1 MGLYKMEVFKR
12 SAVVWM
18 VFQGILWVVFGIT
31 CLMNPDAWGN
41 APEPKGVVSNF
52 HNLFGTFLFIFGNN
66 LLLSLIIVLGNVFVR
81 FGAVTPG
88 LLILMVQGVMI
99 GSVAGANSFEIP
111 FRSIA
116 EANIQFL
123 KVGLWETTA
132 YALICGVTL
141 TKSLHIADT
150 FPAKQWS
157 EVRRFKEL
165 HFSTTEKVYLLV
177 SIFLLGLA
185 AYIEAI
191 YLTRM

>member
-1 MGLYKMEVFKR
+1 MEVFKR
-12 SAVVWM
+12 SVVVWI
-18 VFQGILWVVFGIT
+18 VFQGILWLVFGIT

-41 APEPKGVVSNF
+41 VPELEGVVSSF
-52 HNLFGTFLFIFGNN
+52 DNLFGTFLFILGNN
-66 LLLSLIIVLGNVFVR
+66 LLLSFIIVLGNMFVR
-81 FGAVTPG
+81 FGAITPG
-88 LLILMVQGVMI
+88 LLILIVQGVMI

-111 FRSIA
+111 FTSIT

-157 EVRRFKEL
+157 EVRRLKDL
-165 HFSTTEKVYLLV
+165 HFSTAEKVYLLV
-177 SIFLLGLA
+177 SIFLLGMA

-191 YLTRM
+191 YLTGK